1 MFLIDKEVAEILIQ
15 LYILHQKKTM
25 CQPSSRR
32 QRKRRISCTQG
43 IRVITAK
50 QSVFFSKSVKKSV
63 KRGESCAREARRACE
78 ARGKKPTVRFSY
90 NDFVPTRGFKNV
102 VELSKNCSQLH
113 PLCEFDT
120 LGDWFRGRI
129 CRENV
134 VYKVTCKVEDQKWVE
149 VAVSQ
154 QSLYLLLVFFTSL
167 PCLALCS
174 TPFVW
179 LLASSWILKNTDCFA
194 V

>member
-1 MFLIDKEVAEILIQ
+1 MFLIDKEVVQILIQ
-15 LYILHQKKTM
+15 LYILQQKKTM

-43 IRVITAK
+43 IRVINRR
-50 QSVFFSKSVKKSV
+50 QNSRFFFSKSVKKSV

-78 ARGKKPTVRFSY
+78 ARGKKPTVRFPY

-120 LGDWFRGRI
+120 LGD
-129 CRENV
+129 
-134 VYKVTCKVEDQKWVE
+134 
-149 VAVSQ
+149 
-154 QSLYLLLVFFTSL
+154 
-167 PCLALCS
+167 
-174 TPFVW
+174 
-179 LLASSWILKNTDCFA
+179 
-194 V
+194 

>member
-15 LYILHQKKTM
+15 LYILQQKKTM

-32 QRKRRISCTQG
+32 QRKRRISCAQG
-43 IRVITAK
+43 IRVINRR
-50 QSVFFSKSVKKSV
+50 QNSRVFFSKSVKKSV

-78 ARGKKPTVRFSY
+78 ARGKKPTVRFPY

-120 LGDWFRGRI
+120 LGD
-129 CRENV
+129 
-134 VYKVTCKVEDQKWVE
+134 
-149 VAVSQ
+149 
-154 QSLYLLLVFFTSL
+154 
-167 PCLALCS
+167 
-174 TPFVW
+174 
-179 LLASSWILKNTDCFA
+179 
-194 V
+194 

>member
-50 QSVFFSKSVKKSV
+50 QSV
-63 KRGESCAREARRACE
+63 KRGESWAREARRACE
-78 ARGKKPTVRFSY
+78 ARGKKPTVRFPY

-154 QSLYLLLVFFTSL
+154 QSLYLLLVFLTSL

-179 LLASSWILKNTDCFA
+179 LLASSWIRKNTDCFA